1 MMYLDAAYTWHNS
14 HYERLVVHMRLHQ
27 LVTCKGADFSCALCT
42 PLSIL
47 VMCTCCRC
55 GQLGHLTKQ
64 CRNQF
69 SRFFDGGPGAEKD
82 AAQQAAAAAGV
93 PTAAIAMAP
102 LAAHAGGCWCSSL
115 STFTPFVQG
124 HRCPIMKLSRR

>member
-1 MMYLDAAYTWHNS
+1 MLSLRQHHLTCRNSPVGGLPCAGAAPVG
-14 HYERLVVHMRLHQ
+14 ERQ
-27 LVTCKGADFSCALCT
+27 CCCCAAAGFVRRRALSLC
-42 PLSIL
+42 P
-47 VMCTCCRC
+47 CCRC

-64 CRNQF
+64 GRNQF

-102 LAAHAGGCWCSSL
+102 LAAHAGGRWYSC
-115 STFTPFVQG
+115 
-124 HRCPIMKLSRR
+124 

>member
-1 MMYLDAAYTWHNS
+1 ML
-14 HYERLVVHMRLHQ
+14 R
-27 LVTCKGADFSCALCT
+27 
-42 PLSIL
+42 
-47 VMCTCCRC
+47 RC

-82 AAQQAAAAAGV
+82 AAQEAAAAAGV

-102 LAAHAGGCWCSSL
+102 LAADAGVCLSCRLCPVSL
-115 STFTPFVQG
+115 RLT
-124 HRCPIMKLSRR
+124 